1 MILEGRQELS
11 FTLEVKI
18 LKIYFPLEF
27 RVRELDLGLA
37 TQTTTQLPSFH
48 MLAK

>member
-18 LKIYFPLEF
+18 LKIDFPLEF
-27 RVRELDLGLA
+27 RVRELDLGLN
-37 TQTTTQLPSFH
+37 
-48 MLAK
+48 